1 MVLIQLHQLNGLNND
16 NRLSNLQFLC
26 PNCHSQTANFGSRG
40 KGSILKRKYDSLPS
54 SDIDTILNSVRK
66 YGIVKARKILPYRN
80 SLINSVVKNNGD
92 KIVLVLKDKTEIVF
106 NTVWE
111 TANYIFST
119 LGIGNT
125 QESIRVGISRC
136 LNNKQKSIKGYKFY
150 KRSIVK

>member
-1 MVLIQLHQLNGLNND
+1 MVL
-16 NRLSNLQFLC
+16 LSNLQFLC
-26 PNCHSQTANFGSRG
+26 PNCHSQTANFGSKG
-40 KGSILKRKYDSLPS
+40 KGSILKRKYDSLPP

-106 NTVWE
+106 NTIWE